1 MSFLPVLVSI
11 TLLLARATAED
22 PAFPDPCQSYT
33 YNPSDTLP
41 YGRANFPPGFVFGT
55 ATSAYQVE
63 GAANQSCRGPSVWD
77 KFAHQFPERI
87 ADRSNGDV
95 AIDMYNLFVEDIQRM
110 KYMNVDAY
118 RLSISW
124 SRVIPYGKRSTGV
137 NREGIDFYHRVI
149 DLLKQNGIEPYVTI
163 WHWDTPQALEAE
175 YGGFLSRDIVKDF
188 EDYCDLLFEEYGGK
202 ITKWITLNEPV
213 TYVMRGYDEGLMAP
227 GRCSTWVNHACL
239 AGNSGTEPYI
249 VTHNLLL
256 AHAAGYRL
264 YQQKY
269 KASQGGEVGI
279 TIVTFW
285 FVPYTDTTADIDA
298 AQRSLDFM
306 YGWYMDPITYGH
318 YPRNMIDLVGSRLPT
333 FTSEESRSLKGSY
346 DFLGLNYYTAYYSM
360 NNPNFDPEHLEYLKD
375 SHAITTATGANGELI
390 GPELGTSWQYLYP
403 QGLQYLLNYTKD
415 TYRNPHI
422 YITENGL
429 SQEDDPTQS
438 IEEATQDDTRISFYD
453 SHLDSVLQSMIG
465 YNVNVSGFFAWS
477 FADNYEWND
486 GYSVRFGFYY
496 IDYTDGQLTRYPK
509 SSACWYT
516 NFLNRNAPTGQ
527 TLIRQKTIHSDKLQ
541 AQPTAR
547 RPSAA
552 GGRRALPR
560 RPRQFSRW

>member
-1 MSFLPVLVSI
+1 MSFLPVLISI
-11 TLLLARATAED
+11 TLLLARAMAQD
-22 PAFPDPCQSYT
+22 PAFPDPCQGYT
-33 YNPSDTLP
+33 YTPSDTLP

-55 ATSAYQVE
+55 ATSAYQ
-63 GAANQSCRGPSVWD
+63 
-77 KFAHQFPERI
+77 
-87 ADRSNGDV
+87 
-95 AIDMYNLFVEDIQRM
+95 EDIQRM

-149 DLLKQNGIEPYVTI
+149 DLLKENGIEPYVTI

-227 GRCSTWVNHACL
+227 GRCST
-239 AGNSGTEPYI
+239 
-249 VTHNLLL
+249 
-256 AHAAGYRL
+256 
-264 YQQKY
+264 
-269 KASQGGEVGI
+269 
-279 TIVTFW
+279 
-285 FVPYTDTTADIDA
+285 
-298 AQRSLDFM
+298 
-306 YGWYMDPITYGH
+306 YMDPITYGH
-318 YPRNMIDLVGSRLPT
+318 YPRNMIDLVGPRLPT

-375 SHAITTATGANGELI
+375 SHAITTATGANGDLI

-438 IEEATQDDTRISFYD
+438 IEAATKDDTRISFYD

-516 NFLNRNAPTGQ
+516 NFLNRNSPRGQ
-527 TLIRQKTIHSDKLQ
+527 TLIRQKNIGSNKL
-541 AQPTAR
+541 PAR
-547 RPSAA
+547 GPSAA

-560 RPRQFSRW
+560 RFSRW